1 MCYDLPALRPDCLQ
15 HRIGSGWIL
24 ARHNEALDDGQIYR
38 VLVNS
43 FMYAGGDE
51 YDMIAHANP
60 DGFDTG
66 INYRR
71 PFQDWLKSQESSVDN
86 PLLIKP

>member
-1 MCYDLPALRPDCLQ
+1 MWV
-15 HRIGSGWIL
+15 GTIL
-24 ARHNEALDDGQIYR
+24 NSVVMAQRTMKKPGDEYRESWDDGQIYR

-86 PLLIKP
+86 PPD